1 MPIRGQSSM
10 PIDSNGKDN
19 LDGGKGNDILK
30 GGGGNDKLVGGTG
43 SGKDTLYGG
52 GGNDTLK
59 GGGGR
64 DVLRGD
70 KGDDTLDGGGGAD
83 RFVFKRGDG
92 SDTINNFNTSQDLI
106 QIGRGAS
113 EFDDLTITQSGSDV
127 EVTFANVSITLDG
140 LDVAD
145 LTSDLF
151 LF

>member
-1 MPIRGQSSM
+1 MKTKQGTGEGQDRLIS
-10 PIDSNGKDN
+10 IENVTTGAGDDLVNGNGGANRLSGGNGNDN
-19 LDGGKGNDILK
+19 LYGLA
-30 GGGGNDKLVGGTG
+30 
-43 SGKDTLYGG
+43 GKDTLYGG
-52 GGNDTLK
+52 GGNDKLV
-59 GGGGR
+59 GG
-64 DVLRGD
+64 

-92 SDTINNFNTSQDLI
+92 SDIINNFNTNQDVI

-145 LTSDLF
+145 VTSDLF

>member
-1 MPIRGQSSM
+1 MILWSVATITS
-10 PIDSNGKDN
+10 
-19 LDGGKGNDILK
+19 GGDKLIG
-30 GGGGNDKLVGGTG
+30 GPGGGN
-43 SGKDTLYGG
+43 DTLYGG
-52 GGNDTLK
+52 GGNDNLK
-59 GGGGR
+59 GGRGN

-92 SDTINNFNTSQDLI
+92 SDTINNFNTGQDHI

-113 EFDDLTITQSGSDV
+113 DFSGLTITQSGSDV

-145 LTSDLF
+145 VTSDLF